1 MPMINC
7 LALIGYHIRNST
19 DKVSHVFGKFYKF
32 LSFSLFL
39 CTKYYRDIIIKI
51 PYIAVLYK
59 ANKYLQ
65 NSSNIDLINFL
76 NWVFSML
83 YI

>member
-7 LALIGYHIRNST
+7 LAFLSVIYIRNLT
-19 DKVSHVFGKFYKF
+19 DKVSRVFGKFYKS
-32 LSFSLFL
+32 LSLFL
-39 CTKYYRDIIIKI
+39 CTKYYYRDIIIKI

-83 YI
+83 